1 MVELTERQKVIL
13 SLVIHEYIRTA
24 VPVGSKNLVNQYH
37 LDYSPATVRNELA
50 ALTEAQLL
58 TQPYTSA
65 GRIPTE
71 KGYRFF
77 VSGLIQMRELP
88 EETRRMIEHQFSQA
102 QQGMDGWVKL
112 AASTLANLANA
123 ISVVSAPLPNRTR
136 VKYISLISITNK
148 QILMILV
155 LAGGQMQQRFMFVN
169 ESMTQAKLNEISDM
183 LNRLFEGKNS
193 EEIRKMSEK
202 LPMMGGTADE
212 IVRTLLNTLYDTD
225 ALQTGEVYTDGI
237 NNVLAE
243 PEFADSE
250 EARRTLRIL
259 DEKPLLQNFLSRTT
273 REQKV
278 GGVQVFF
285 GGDGLL
291 KDMTNCSLVVA
302 RYGMQGVATGTIG
315 VLGPM
320 RMAYSKNI
328 PTVRFLAEI
337 LSDLV
342 ADTTAEI
349 C

>member
-1 MVELTERQKVIL
+1 MDELTERQKVIL
-13 SLVIHEYIRTA
+13 SLVVHEYVRTA
-24 VPVGSKNLVNQYH
+24 NPVGSKNLVKQYR

-50 ALTEAQLL
+50 ALTEAHYLS
-58 TQPYTSA
+58 QPHTSA
-65 GRIPTE
+65 GRVPTE
-71 KGYRFF
+71 KGYRYF
-77 VSGLIQMRELP
+77 VSGMIQMRELP

-112 AASTLANLANA
+112 AASILADQANA
-123 ISVVSAPLPNRTR
+123 ISVVSAPLPYRTR
-136 VKYISLISITNK
+136 VKYISLISITNR

-155 LAGGQMQQRFMFVN
+155 LAGGQMQQRFMFVS
-169 ESMTQAKLNEISDM
+169 EVMTQTRLNEISDR
-183 LNRLFEGKNS
+183 LNRLFEEKNS
-193 EEIRKMSEK
+193 EEIRKICGK
-202 LPMMGGTADE
+202 LPMADETTEE
-212 IVRTLLNTLYDTD
+212 IVRTLLNTLYETD
-225 ALQTGEVYTDGI
+225 ALQTGEVYTEGI
-237 NNVLAE
+237 NNVLSE

-259 DEKPLLQNFLSRTT
+259 DEKPLLQSFLSRTT

-291 KDMTNCSLVVA
+291 KDMANCSLVVA
-302 RYGMQGVATGTIG
+302 RYGMQGIVTGTIG

-328 PTVRFLAEI
+328 PTVRFLAGI

-349 C
+349 

>member
-1 MVELTERQKVIL
+1 MTELTERQKVIL
-13 SLVIHEYIRTA
+13 SLVIHEYVRTA
-24 VPVGSKNLVNQYH
+24 SPVGSKSLVSQYH
-37 LDYSPATVRNELA
+37 LDYSPATVRNEMA
-50 ALTEAQLL
+50 ALTEAQYLS
-58 TQPYTSA
+58 QPHTSA
-65 GRIPTE
+65 GRVPTE

-77 VSGLIQMRELP
+77 VSGLVQMRELP

-102 QQGMDGWVKL
+102 QQGMDGWIKL
-112 AASTLANLANA
+112 AASILADQANA
-123 ISVVSAPLPNRTR
+123 VSVVSAPLPSRTR
-136 VKYISLISITNK
+136 VKYISLVSITGK
-148 QILMILV
+148 QILMIVV

-169 ESMTQAKLNEISDM
+169 EARTQTELNEISEM

-193 EEIRKMSEK
+193 EEIRNISEK
-202 LPMMGGTADE
+202 LQQLDPVQDE

-225 ALQTGEVYTDGI
+225 ALQTGEVYMDGI

-243 PEFADSE
+243 PEFAESE
-250 EARRTLRIL
+250 EARRSLRIL
-259 DEKPLLQNFLSRTT
+259 DEKPLLQSFLSQTT
-273 REQKV
+273 LGQKV

-291 KDMTNCSLVVA
+291 KEMGNCSLVVA
-302 RYGMQGVATGTIG
+302 RYGMQGVATGAIG

-328 PTVRFLAEI
+328 PTVRFLAGI

-342 ADTTAEI
+342 TDTSAEI

>member
-1 MVELTERQKVIL
+1 MSELSERQKVIL
-13 SLVIHEYIRTA
+13 SLVVHEYVRTA
-24 VPVGSKNLVNQYH
+24 NPVGSKNLVNAYH

-50 ALTEAQLL
+50 ALTEAQYLS
-58 TQPYTSA
+58 QPYTSA
-65 GRIPTE
+65 GRVPTE

-102 QQGMDGWVKL
+102 QQGMDGWIKL
-112 AASTLANLANA
+112 AASILADQAHL
-123 ISVVSAPLPNRTR
+123 ISMVSAPLPNRTR

-148 QILMILV
+148 QILMVLV
-155 LAGGQMQQRFMFVN
+155 LAGGQMQQRFMFVS
-169 ESMTQAKLNEISDM
+169 ESMTQARLNEIQDLM
-183 LNRLFEGKNS
+183 NRLFENRNS
-193 EEIRKMSEK
+193 EEIRAICAK
-202 LPMMGGTADE
+202 LPMMGDATDE
-212 IVRTLLNTLYDTD
+212 IIRTLLNTLYDTD

-259 DEKPLLQNFLSRTT
+259 DEKPALQSFLSRTT
-273 REQKV
+273 REQKI

-285 GGDGLL
+285 GGHGLL
-291 KDMTNCSLVVA
+291 KQMTNCSLVVA
-302 RYGMQGVATGTIG
+302 RYGMQGIATGAIG

-328 PTVRFLAEI
+328 PTVRFLAGI